1 MRVPLVLPEI
11 GEKGGK
17 WIFLPFCSRRHTVG
31 KKIRQVG
38 GVGARREAPYLSP
51 SLPLKKVGEVS
62 DIWDF
67 CRKLGGLLVDCA
79 SVLTFFGHH
88 SRTTDASRDGTVT
101 QADFQSCG
109 T

>member
-51 SLPLKKVGEVS
+51 SVPLKKVGEVS

-67 CRKLGGLLVDCA
+67 CRKLRGLLVARVDF
-79 SVLTFFGHH
+79 LGHH

-101 QADFQSCG
+101 QADFQSSG